1 MLRNAHV
8 IVAGTAV
15 GLLLA
20 VTRNLPWQYVV
31 LGILAPSCGFALG
44 AFIAIRC
51 RLAFLK
57 VYAVSDEDRAD
68 DKRLR

>member
-31 LGILAPSCGFALG
+31 ALG